1 MAAPVDTCTLRSPRA
16 ADRYCLQ
23 RGAMP
28 THPPFLLIEILMV
41 VVYAEAIFWGLLLF
55 ARHMH
60 SVLMA
65 S

>member
-1 MAAPVDTCTLRSPRA
+1 MSTP
-16 ADRYCLQ
+16 
-23 RGAMP
+23 
-28 THPPFLLIEILMV
+28 PPFLLIEILMV